1 MPVNLITFKNSITV
15 ELNSC
20 KAVQT
25 RADATIAR
33 MRQLGTHETVAAIK
47 AEEKLE
53 RAIDRIDELEESLA
67 MLNRSDFSELKEF
80 NHIADVAATEQRG
93 NEKIKNTKKAHK
105 TVAKKKK
112 KDETYRVLKKQR
124 RSFNWDKKKYRI
136 YYNKFLKALDT
147 LPNYMTDNLKTMPNN
162 KGYLWR
168 GVQFLGKRNPI
179 INEPLIVFEKRR
191 GVLMIRKQ
199 YKDRT
204 EVHKKT
210 GKETKLTETIMQK
223 RVIEFIDPPG
233 GTPPVHD
240 KVEKKFN
247 NRRGGKYGGNRNGG
261 GNRRGGN
268 GGGNRRGGNG
278 DNRNGGGNRRGGNG
292 GGNRR
297 GGNGGGGNGGYGIK
311 TRNLS
316 SWAKK

>member
-15 ELNSC
+15 ELNAC

-53 RAIDRIDELEESLA
+53 RANDRIDELEESLA

-93 NEKIKNTKKAHK
+93 NEKIKNSKKAHK

-124 RSFNWDKKKYRI
+124 RSFNWDKKKFRI
-136 YYNKFLKALDT
+136 YYRKFLKAVDT
-147 LPNYMTDNLKTMPNN
+147 LPSYMTDNLKTMPNN

-204 EVHKKT
+204 EVHKKI

-223 RVIEFIDPPG
+223 QVIEFVDPPG
-233 GTPPVHD
+233 GVKPVHD
-240 KVEKKFN
+240 KVERKFN

-261 GNRRGGN
+261 GNSGNRNGGGNSGNRNRNGGGGN
-268 GGGNRRGGNG
+268 GGGNRRGGN
-278 DNRNGGGNRRGGNG
+278 RRGGG
-292 GGNRR
+292 S
-297 GGNGGGGNGGYGIK
+297 GNGGGYGIK

>member
-15 ELNSC
+15 ELNAC

-53 RAIDRIDELEESLA
+53 RANDRIDELEESLA

-93 NEKIKNTKKAHK
+93 NEKIKNSKKAHK

-124 RSFNWDKKKYRI
+124 RSFNWDKKKFRI
-136 YYNKFLKALDT
+136 YYRKFLKAVDT
-147 LPNYMTDNLKTMPNN
+147 LPSYMTDNLKTMPNN

-204 EVHKKT
+204 EVHKKI

-223 RVIEFIDPPG
+223 QVIEFVDPPG
-233 GTPPVHD
+233 GVKPVHD
-240 KVEKKFN
+240 KVERKFN

-261 GNRRGGN
+261 GNSGNRNRNGGGNSGNRNRNGGGGN
-268 GGGNRRGGNG
+268 GGGNRRGGN
-278 DNRNGGGNRRGGNG
+278 RRGGG
-292 GGNRR
+292 SS
-297 GGNGGGGNGGYGIK
+297 GGYGIK